1 MHVTE
6 ETAVEHAAVECRV
19 ILARHAMEGGRINPA
34 GDGLEELHPLRV
46 LTRLVSI
53 VGQVAGEEH
62 EVGTARSLVD
72 QSYRAFKG
80 LGTER
85 VGWALEADVRVAE
98 LGKSK
103 TLRGFAVGSFEEIV
117 DRIRF
122 GMPRQKRCE
131 LVEYADA

>member
-6 ETAVEHAAVECRV
+6 ETAVEHAAVECCV
-19 ILARHAMEGGRINPA
+19 VLAGHAMEGGRINPA
-34 GDGLEELHPLRV
+34 GDSLEELHALGM
-46 LTRLVSI
+46 LTGLVGI

-72 QSYRAFKG
+72 QSHRALKG
-80 LGTER
+80 LGAER

-103 TLRGFAVGSFEEIV
+103 
-117 DRIRF
+117 
-122 GMPRQKRCE
+122 
-131 LVEYADA
+131 